1 MNTLTPSLKL
11 GFAIA
16 VVVFA
21 IYTAMT
27 FYIICG

>member
-11 GFAIA
+11 GFAI
-16 VVVFA
+16 VFVVFA